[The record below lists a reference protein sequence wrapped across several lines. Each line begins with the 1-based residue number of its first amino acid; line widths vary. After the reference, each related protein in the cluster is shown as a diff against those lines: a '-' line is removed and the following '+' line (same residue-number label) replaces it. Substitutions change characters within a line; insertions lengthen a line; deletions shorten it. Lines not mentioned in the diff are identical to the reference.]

1 MFLHV
6 IEARYVQNYIVWL
19 RFNDGTEGE
28 VDLSAELEGPVFG
41 PLCDMEAFKAFHVS
55 HHTLSWDNGPDFAP
69 EFLHEQVR
77 AAA

>member
-1 MFLHV
+1 MFVHV
-6 IEARYVQNYIVWL
+6 TEARYVQDYVVWL
-19 RFNDGTEGE
+19 RFNDGTAGE

-41 PLCDMEAFKAFHVS
+41 PLRDPQVFKAFHVA
-55 HHTLSWDNGPDFAP
+55 HHTLSWENGADFAP

>member
-41 PLCDMEAFKAFHVS
+41 ALRDSEAFKAFHLA
-55 HHTLSWDNGPDFAP
+55 HHTRSWENGADFAP
-69 EFLHEQVR
+69 AFLHEQVR